1 MIASTPLV
9 QPVESGATATY
20 SRGNDVDS
28 DDDQAPAA
36 RSLLPNS
43 DHYDKQK
50 ETATPNASP
59 PPPAASGDSTQKEIH
74 NSVSQNENSD
84 GVHNDGDEVAPNN
97 QLPLDSE
104 SVLLNDDPYPE
115 NIDNTN
121 NTSSGSDSDSVIV
134 LQGSTPTTKR
144 NQPSQPAQFD
154 SSEDF
159 QESPLPKTPKRT
171 AAKKSTPQS
180 RAKKPA
186 SSTIARKRGLTS
198 SASRDSAQGR
208 APVANKK
215 VIVTRSMTT
224 SRGSKN
230 SVESGASTKPVRE
243 FYSWRTTALSA
254 AKGSSRPPQPNN
266 TKPTSTARKVTSH
279 ANTTSTQIAKGSLAA
294 SSVQTPSNRPATET
308 SSAVKTT
315 VASKSATSTVQTT
328 PAGRRAPSARPSTP
342 TTTRST
348 RNAPTK
354 STPHHSK
361 PSRPASATSARPT
374 TSTKSAQS
382 SRTPGRAATKDNS
395 TAKSSK
401 GNSVSSSASTN
412 QSRNT
417 GKGRQRGT
425 KRRLSDEDGDE
436 AQAGAASPRKK
447 ARSFEPG
454 SPMKDGISSE
464 IALHTRGL
472 YLAYV

>member
-1 MIASTPLV
+1 M
-9 QPVESGATATY
+9 
-20 SRGNDVDS
+20 DS
-28 DDDQAPAA
+28 NDDQAPVAG
-36 RSLLPNS
+36 SLLPDS
-43 DHYDKQK
+43 DHHDKRK
-50 ETATPNASP
+50 ETATPNAPP
-59 PPPAASGDSTQKEIH
+59 PPPAASGDSVH
-74 NSVSQNENSD
+74 NNVSQDENSD
-84 GVHNDGDEVAPNN
+84 SVHNDGNEVAPNN

-104 SVLLNDDPYPE
+104 SVLLDDDPYPG

-186 SSTIARKRGLTS
+186 SSTTARKRGLTS

-224 SRGSKN
+224 SRGSKS

-243 FYSWRTTALSA
+243 FYSWRTTAMSA
-254 AKGSSRPPQPNN
+254 AKGSRPPQPNN

-279 ANTTSTQIAKGSLAA
+279 ANTTSTQVAKGSLAA

-308 SSAVKTT
+308 SSVVKST

-354 STPHHSK
+354 STPNHSK
-361 PSRPASATSARPT
+361 PSRPASATSAKPT

-382 SRTPGRAATKDNS
+382 SRTPGKTATKDNS

-401 GNSVSSSASTN
+401 GNSISSSASTS
-412 QSRNT
+412 QSRNS

-436 AQAGAASPRKK
+436 AQTGATSPRKK

-472 YLAYV
+472 